1 MSETAQERTQ
11 RLFGQVEWLPTRLHS
26 PEVGSG
32 QYVPRAPTQAE
43 VQAEIEAAERTARRQ
58 ALQEACALIC
68 RACYA
73 GYPVSWG
80 MHTYENG
87 RKSYCEAISIHVTIE
102 REKMA
107 EAATQER
114 LEEQKGEND
123 GKLCAER

>member
-43 VQAEIEAAERTARRQ
+43 VQAEIEAAEKAARRQ
-58 ALQEACALIC
+58 ALHEACALVC
-68 RACYA
+68 RGCYV
-73 GYPVSWG
+73 GQPVSWG
-80 MHTYENG
+80 CIRT
-87 RKSYCEAISIHVTIE
+87 RT
-102 REKMA
+102 A

-114 LEEQKGEND
+114 LEEQKEP
-123 GKLCAER
+123 